1 MVVVLSMFCPILFY
15 QRLKTLV
22 TVDYQK
28 YAMMMMMMMMMHH
41 VLKANLGYT
50 EDGIFSDND
59 SLAALCARNFD
70 AEVLVMLT
78 DVEGVFDRS
87 PSISG
92 AKMLD
97 LYMQESSNVS
107 IGAKSGQGTVN
118 FAF

>member
-1 MVVVLSMFCPILFY
+1 
-15 QRLKTLV
+15 
-22 TVDYQK
+22 
-28 YAMMMMMMMMMHH
+28 MMMMHH